1 MFGFPF
7 VTSLIVVMVLVSVF
21 SLVINK
27 GLSNHPKNSQSE
39 SLTPMTKAHS
49 HKPA

>member
-7 VTSLIVVMVLVSVF
+7 VTSLIVVMVLVTVF

-27 GLSNHPKNSQSE
+27 GLSSRPKKGQLKN
-39 SLTPMTKAHS
+39 LTPMKKAHS